1 MNIFETL
8 PLLGQAD
15 AVYGGGELT
24 DGQAAG
30 LMAFL
35 AAYTFVMIGVAIFA
49 IACYWKIFTK
59 ADKPGWAAIVPIYN
73 IIVFL
78 EIIGRPVWWIVLLCI
93 PFVNIV
99 VGIICVIDLAK
110 SFGKSG
116 GFAAG
121 LILLTI
127 VFLPMLAFGSA
138 QYQGP
143 AAAEGEAAPAA

>member
-1 MNIFETL
+1 MNLLETI
-8 PLLGQAD
+8 PLLGQFEMNGD
-15 AVYGGGELT
+15 TPELT
-24 DGQAAG
+24 GGQAAG

-35 AAYTFVMIGVAIFA
+35 AAYAFVMIGVIVFA

-59 ADKPGWAAIVPIYN
+59 AGKPGWAAIVPFYN
-73 IIVFL
+73 AIVAL
-78 EIIGRPVWWIVLLCI
+78 EIAGRPWWWLLMFCI

-99 VGIICVIDLAK
+99 FGIIFVIDLAK
-110 SFGKSG
+110 SFGKGG

-143 AAAEGEAAPAA
+143 AGPEKGAA